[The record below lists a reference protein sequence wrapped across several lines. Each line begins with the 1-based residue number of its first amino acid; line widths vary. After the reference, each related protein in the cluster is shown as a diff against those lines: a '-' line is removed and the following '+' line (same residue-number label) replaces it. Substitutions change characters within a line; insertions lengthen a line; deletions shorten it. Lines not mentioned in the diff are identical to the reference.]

1 MVDETP
7 VRVVFMGTP
16 AFAVPSLEALAK
28 KGYEILAVITQPDKP
43 KGRGRVNAP
52 PPVKECAL
60 GLGLE
65 VLQPE
70 GVRGQEFIGRLK
82 AFAPELI
89 VVVAYGKIL
98 PKAVLGIPGLGC
110 VNVHSSLLPA
120 YRGAAPVNWAIING
134 DRETGVTTMFMD
146 EGMDT
151 GPVLMKRA
159 TRVDKKETAGELL
172 ERLSV
177 IGADLLIETIEG
189 LRGASLK
196 PVPQPEAG
204 VSYAPLL
211 KKEDG
216 RIDWTKEAREVDF
229 HVRGFSPWPGAFTSV
244 KGKSL
249 KIHGGGVVDVQGEEL
264 GRPGEIFSVSEGALN
279 VVCGARSIYGI
290 TELQLEGK
298 RRMKTE
304 DLLRGF
310 SIESGDKLG

>member
-1 MVDETP
+1 
-7 VRVVFMGTP
+7 MGTP
-16 AFAVPSLEALAK
+16 GFAVPSLEALAS
-28 KGYEILAVITQPDKP
+28 KGLEVLSVITQPDKP
-43 KGRGRVNAP
+43 RGRGRALAP
-52 PPVKECAL
+52 PPVKVCAL
-60 GLGLE
+60 GLGLP
-65 VLQPE
+65 VLQPDSI
-70 GVRGQEFIGRLK
+70 RGEEFACELTGL
-82 AFAPELI
+82 APDVV

-98 PKAVLGIPGLGC
+98 PKGLLGIPKLGC

-134 DRETGVTTMFMD
+134 DSESGVTTMFMD

-159 TRVDKKETAGELL
+159 TGIGDKETAGDLL
-172 ERLSV
+172 NRLSV
-177 IGADLLIETIEG
+177 IGAELLIETIDG
-189 LRGASLK
+189 LTGGTLK
-196 PVPQPEAG
+196 PSPQPESG
-204 VSYAPLL
+204 VSVAPLL

-216 RIDWTKEAREVDF
+216 RIDWRKSARDVDF

-249 KIHGGGVVDVQGEEL
+249 KVHAGGVVETQGD
-264 GRPGEIFSVSEGALN
+264 GARRPGEVYSVSGSAIN
-279 VVCGARSIYGI
+279 VVCGAGSLYGI

-310 SIESGDKLG
+310 RIESGELLG